1 VQPSD
6 ALEVPASHLDIAASH
21 SGLHEDAGAVDD
33 PGEDFRRQ
41 GRVGK
46 AGSAFSYAMRRRR
59 TDMLLTCF
67 WRNL

>member
-1 VQPSD
+1 MQPPD

-41 GRVGK
+41 GVV
-46 AGSAFSYAMRRRR
+46 A
-59 TDMLLTCF
+59 
-67 WRNL
+67 